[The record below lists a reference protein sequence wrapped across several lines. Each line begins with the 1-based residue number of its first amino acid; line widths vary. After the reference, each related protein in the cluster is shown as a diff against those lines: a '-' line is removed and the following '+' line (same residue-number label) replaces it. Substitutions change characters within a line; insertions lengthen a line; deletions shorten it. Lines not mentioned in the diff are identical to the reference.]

1 MSSYLTDHVFMLGQQ
16 CPTQRTQ
23 QDLFSHLLE
32 HHFNPIL
39 WFCKV
44 SYDMER
50 LFLYTYVIVV
60 YQTK

>member
-1 MSSYLTDHVFMLGQQ
+1 MLGQQ
-16 CPTQRTQ
+16 RPTQRTQ
-23 QDLFSHLLE
+23 QYLFSHLLE

-39 WFCKV
+39 WFRKV